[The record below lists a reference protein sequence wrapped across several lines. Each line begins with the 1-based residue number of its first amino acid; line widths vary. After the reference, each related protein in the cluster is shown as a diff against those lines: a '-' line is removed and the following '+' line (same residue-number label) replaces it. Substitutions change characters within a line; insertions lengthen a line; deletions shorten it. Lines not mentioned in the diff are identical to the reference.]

1 MLHRLTDAHLL
12 FHLRL
17 ELSAYSHDLLRHVAT
32 PAVFVAWRLGA
43 FGYQLVGAA
52 FVLSVYVLSCETCVA
67 PTALYAF
74 ISFAQA
80 RTDAAAG

>member
-1 MLHRLTDAHLL
+1 
-12 FHLRL
+12 
-17 ELSAYSHDLLRHVAT
+17 
-32 PAVFVAWRLGA
+32 VFVAWRLGA